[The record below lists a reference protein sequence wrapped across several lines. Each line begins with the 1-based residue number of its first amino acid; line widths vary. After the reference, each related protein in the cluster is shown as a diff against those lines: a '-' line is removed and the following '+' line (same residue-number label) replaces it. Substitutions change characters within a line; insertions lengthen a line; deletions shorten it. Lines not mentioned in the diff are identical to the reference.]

1 MYRIVY
7 GMHVGKDFL
16 ERTPLTGIE
25 VNNLQMAPCKPLN
38 FMYIK
43 EYNLSRKL
51 NPIEW
56 QSLQAIPKSK
66 KELWL
71 WTESSKEGKVTKK
84 SFIITLSI
92 KEVQVRLLLIF
103 YITQLR
109 MASSEFK

>member
-25 VNNLQMAPCKPLN
+25 VNNLQMAPCKTLN

-71 WTESSKEGKVTKK
+71 WTESSKEK
-84 SFIITLSI
+84 SS
-92 KEVQVRLLLIF
+92 
-103 YITQLR
+103 LR
-109 MASSEFK
+109 RIL